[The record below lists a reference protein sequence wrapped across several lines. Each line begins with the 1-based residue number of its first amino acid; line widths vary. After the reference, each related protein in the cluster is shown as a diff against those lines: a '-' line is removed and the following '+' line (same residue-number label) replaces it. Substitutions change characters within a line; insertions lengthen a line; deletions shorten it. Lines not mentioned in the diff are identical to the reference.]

1 LETTV
6 DKIGTQTEYM
16 VTLPS
21 QEKIYTDYT
30 RAVTEARLL
39 EKHFGDQVLFY
50 RRTLT
55 PWEEL
60 EF

>member
-1 LETTV
+1 MG
-6 DKIGTQTEYM
+6 KIGTKTEYK
-16 VTLPS
+16 VTLPK

-30 RAVTEARLL
+30 NAVTAARQLKEL
-39 EKHFGDQVLFY
+39 FGEQVLLY

>member
-1 LETTV
+1 MG
-6 DKIGTQTEYM
+6 KIGTQTEYK
-16 VTLPS
+16 VVIPS

-30 RAVTEARLL
+30 KAVTVARQLQ
-39 EKHFGDQVLFY
+39 KHFGDQVLFY